1 MSSRKPETKQLAAR
15 LGTVSVAALCFAGI
29 AQTASAKEGMWTPD
43 QLPAIAEDLVAT
55 GLELD
60 PSTLT
65 DLTAFPMGAV
75 ISLGGCT
82 ASFVSPARANRGR

>member
-1 MSSRKPETKQLAAR
+1 M
-15 LGTVSVAALCFAGI
+15 AGI

-43 QLPAIAEDLVAT
+43 QLPQIADDLRET

-60 PSTLT
+60 PASLT

-75 ISLGGCT
+75 ISLGG
-82 ASFVSPARANRGR
+82 

>member
-1 MSSRKPETKQLAAR
+1 MSSRNSETKQLAGR
-15 LGTVSVAALCFAGI
+15 LGTVSVAALCIAGI

-43 QLPAIAEDLVAT
+43 QLPQIADDLRET

-60 PSTLT
+60 PASLT

-75 ISLGGCT
+75 ISLGG
-82 ASFVSPARANRGR
+82 